1 MSLSM
6 LAQIRK
12 LPIARFSRALLLFT
26 LAAAFGACAT
36 QKETPLISDN
46 TGPESTIPW
55 NQQQKW
61 ENQGQLGAMAERF
74 ETRR

>member
-1 MSLSM
+1 MV
-6 LAQIRK
+6 AQVSK
-12 LPIARFSRALLLFT
+12 FPFARVSRALLLCT
-26 LAAAFGACAT
+26 LVAAFSACAT

-61 ENQGQLGAMAERF
+61 ENQGQLGPMAERF